1 MDVEQLAVK
10 ARDAQELISQGRRD
24 FVALVREASRSGMSQ
39 RAIAQAVDRSQP
51 EIARLLRFQGT
62 SAQACTLGRNR
73 QELIGF
79 LATNKLSKPRIFG
92 SVAKDNPTPDSDIDV
107 LVTAQEPLS
116 LLTQATIEQELTD
129 MLGFPVDLVLDNQVR
144 PDLRE
149 RIESEAIPL

>member
-51 EIARLLRFQGT
+51 EIARLLRFHGT
-62 SAQACTLGRNR
+62 SAQARTLGRNR

-79 LATNKLSKPRIFG
+79 LAANKLSNPRIFD

-107 LVTAQEPLS
+107 LVAAQEPLS